1 MAENVDSLVIVY
13 LKEIRSRLDVIEGRM
28 GTLES
33 RVAEG
38 FEDQTIRSNGITMI
52 LTMLAGNVHGLEE
65 RVEAL
70 EARIK

>member
-1 MAENVDSLVIVY
+1 MAENVDSLVIAY
-13 LKEIRSRLDVIEGRM
+13 LKEIRSRLDAIEGRM
-28 GTLES
+28 GALET

-52 LTMLAGNVHGLEE
+52 LTMLAGNVHGLEA